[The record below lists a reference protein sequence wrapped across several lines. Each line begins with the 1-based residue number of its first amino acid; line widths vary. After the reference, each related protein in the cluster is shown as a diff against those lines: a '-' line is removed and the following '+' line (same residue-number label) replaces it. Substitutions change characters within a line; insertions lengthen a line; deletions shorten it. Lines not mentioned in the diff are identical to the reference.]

1 MARTQRTHNAGDLLY
16 IALYNV
22 FFRSRIVELRMD
34 IISQE
39 SGAVIFSQRPNISRS
54 SKHEIQLCCTSLV
67 TMRFLAAKLQPIE
80 IPQLDYMRSNF
91 ISQKTKRTS
100 LARAR

>member
-1 MARTQRTHNAGDLLY
+1 MAGTQRTHNAGDLLY

-39 SGAVIFSQRPNISRS
+39 SGAVIFSQ
-54 SKHEIQLCCTSLV
+54 
-67 TMRFLAAKLQPIE
+67 
-80 IPQLDYMRSNF
+80 
-91 ISQKTKRTS
+91 
-100 LARAR
+100 